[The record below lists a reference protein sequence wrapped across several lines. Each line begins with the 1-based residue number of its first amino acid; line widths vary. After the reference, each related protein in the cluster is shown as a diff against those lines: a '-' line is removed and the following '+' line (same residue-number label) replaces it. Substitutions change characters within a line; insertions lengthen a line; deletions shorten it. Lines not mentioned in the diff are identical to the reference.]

1 MPATNMRRWLLAL
14 LATIVLHNLEEASA
28 IAIAPHSLWVAIRA
42 TGLALAPPPLES
54 VYAGLALFAIVPAV
68 VLLRT
73 VRRPSPAGL
82 FLSCMIAAMVLANAI
97 IPHLAMTILS
107 GRYTPGA
114 ISAVALSL
122 PIAGGTLNAA
132 WKERWTGRVPMAG
145 AIGLGVILLP
155 LVLLGFWALQ
165 QLVAEIAK

>member
-1 MPATNMRRWLLAL
+1 MRQWLLAL

-28 IAIAPHSLWVAIRA
+28 IAIAPHSLWGAIQA
-42 TGLALAPPPLES
+42 TGLALAPPPLGAI
-54 VYAGLALFAIVPAV
+54 YAGLALFAIVPAI

-73 VRRPSPAGL
+73 VGRPSPAGL
-82 FLSCMIAAMVLANAI
+82 FLSCMIAAMVLANAVF
-97 IPHLAMTILS
+97 PHLALTVLT

-114 ISAVALSL
+114 ISAVVLSL
-122 PIAGGTLNAA
+122 PIAGGTLHAA
-132 WKERWTGRVPMAG
+132 WKGRWTGRVPLAG

-165 QLVAEIAK
+165 QLVAEVAK